1 MSGTCW
7 SRVEAPLSLACGL
20 PGPSVWFLPG
30 LQAGALPI
38 QEALAIL
45 GAQGEKLGLASG
57 IGFILLTRK
66 ENWLRGSS
74 RPYFTSAP
82 RSMIVFPRPL

>member
-30 LQAGALPI
+30 LQAGALQI
-38 QEALAIL
+38 QEALPIL
-45 GAQGEKLGLASG
+45 GAREKLGLASG
-57 IGFILLTRK
+57 IGFILLIRK
-66 ENWLRGSS
+66 ENWLRDSS
-74 RPYFTSAP
+74 RPYFTSATP
-82 RSMIVFPRPL
+82 MIVFPRPL